1 MIFLPLKPDAKSSL
15 RRALFS
21 CIFRENCYDEGK
33 NTWNRRVLDQFEYA
47 GSHAFM
53 AGGYG
58 IVDVFPGKEDT
69 LRVMVRSWAYEGPAQ
84 YSWFPLAGA

>member
-1 MIFLPLKPDAKSSL
+1 MLWYPN
-15 RRALFS
+15 
-21 CIFRENCYDEGK
+21 REEPGRD
-33 NTWNRRVLDQFEYA
+33 RRVLDQFEYA
-47 GSHAFM
+47 SSRAFM

-58 IVDVFPGKEDT
+58 IVDVFPGKEGT